1 MVAMTVP
8 IVGKRLHS
16 VSVTENVSG
25 FKQIA
30 GYDAANVSKIHGIK
44 TKIERCK
51 PLVTL
56 CERLL
61 RLFAG
66 DASWR
71 LDKVEIPEVLIGEVN
86 FRVEHT
92 NYTNLRQLR
101 RFFFAIPA
109 ICNSKR

>member
-16 VSVTENVSG
+16 VSVTENVCW

-30 GYDAANVSKIHGIK
+30 CYDAANVSNTLGIK

-56 CERLL
+56 CEGLL

-66 DASWR
+66 DVSWR

-101 RFFFAIPA
+101 RFFFAISA

>member
-16 VSVTENVSG
+16 VSVTENG
-25 FKQIA
+25 CWFKLIA
-30 GYDAANVSKIHGIK
+30 CCDAANVSKLRGIK
-44 TKIERCK
+44 PKIERCK

-56 CERLL
+56 CEGLL

-66 DASWR
+66 DASRR

-92 NYTNLRQLR
+92 NYTSLRQLR
-101 RFFFAIPA
+101 RFFFAITP